1 MNQKVARSKMCLL
14 DIEVNRLSKVLFGL
28 MICLAGSITVL
39 NGIHGDYIL
48 FFVRCVL
55 LLSSIIPISL
65 RVNLDLAKLYYS
77 FSINTDDEIKGSMA
91 RNSNI
96 PEDLGRLQYLIT
108 DKTGTL
114 TQNEMLLKK
123 VCTEFA
129 IFEADDPNHDFENI
143 LEENC
148 AKFPQGPCNDD
159 PAGEV
164 SEVVVGDDGRPKK
177 KKKRDQGN
185 NVRDLITAFAIC
197 NNVTPVP
204 EDPNIGTTLDIQ
216 NPGAMPKGRGTVQ
229 VADRAMFDEEF
240 NSADASP
247 ANRRASFVPGRNAHS
262 NQRPSGRNRSAKMIL
277 QASSPD
283 EVALVKYSNAIKM
296 ELIER
301 DRTFVQIQNCQGTF
315 ENYDIIANFPFSS

>member
-301 DRTFVQIQNCQGTF
+301 DRTFVQI
-315 ENYDIIANFPFSS
+315 